1 MRKFIAS
8 VLLSVLLAAA
18 IACTGLSLSTPA
30 RAGFLDDILTGPKT
44 LIERAIEARSSSDIL
59 TDNEIVIK
67 INAIMV
73 DLGTIQASTE
83 IYEQRLL
90 VTGLFDD
97 EELYEEFRDRVEQ
110 VEDVR
115 ELFWHVRYMSEEDQE
130 ANEAEMLDWTDAV
143 ELDARVGF
151 SLIET
156 AGIADVNL
164 RVAVDAFA
172 NVFVL
177 GRARSDEELQKAI
190 EVSSETEGV
199 GGVINYIE
207 MRP

>member
-1 MRKFIAS
+1 
-8 VLLSVLLAAA
+8 
-18 IACTGLSLSTPA
+18 
-30 RAGFLDDILTGPKT
+30 
-44 LIERAIEARSSSDIL
+44 
-59 TDNEIVIK
+59 
-67 INAIMV
+67 
-73 DLGTIQASTE
+73 
-83 IYEQRLL
+83 
-90 VTGLFDD
+90 
-97 EELYEEFRDRVEQ
+97 
-110 VEDVR
+110 
-115 ELFWHVRYMSEEDQE
+115 MSEEDQE

-151 SLIET
+151 SLIKT

-172 NVFVL
+172 NVFLL

>member
-1 MRKFIAS
+1 M
-8 VLLSVLLAAA
+8 
-18 IACTGLSLSTPA
+18 
-30 RAGFLDDILTGPKT
+30 
-44 LIERAIEARSSSDIL
+44 RSSLRS
-59 TDNEIVIK
+59 TQSWW
-67 INAIMV
+67 
-73 DLGTIQASTE
+73 LGTIKASTE

-199 GGVINYIE
+199 GVVINYIE

>member
-1 MRKFIAS
+1 M
-8 VLLSVLLAAA
+8 
-18 IACTGLSLSTPA
+18 P
-30 RAGFLDDILTGPKT
+30 
-44 LIERAIEARSSSDIL
+44 
-59 TDNEIVIK
+59 
-67 INAIMV
+67 
-73 DLGTIQASTE
+73 
-83 IYEQRLL
+83 
-90 VTGLFDD
+90 
-97 EELYEEFRDRVEQ
+97 
-110 VEDVR
+110 
-115 ELFWHVRYMSEEDQE
+115 
-130 ANEAEMLDWTDAV
+130 DWTDAV

-199 GGVINYIE
+199 GVVINYIE